1 MHGLT
6 GHYERMAQVDTKK
19 TRAFIETVH
28 TGSINKAAAE
38 LGYTHSGLTYILNS
52 LEDEVGIKLFDRGY
66 NGITLTPEGQE
77 LYPLLVQL
85 YEDEMNF
92 NERMAQIKNRS
103 SGIIRIGS
111 YSSLLISWMPR
122 VTEAFRKSHP
132 EVRFEIRTGVLN
144 MKQWL
149 DSGAVDIAIC
159 EKHLVDGYAWQR
171 ILDDEM
177 WVAAYTGLPLAREDV
192 VTLEMLS
199 EYPVI
204 FPNINQKNVVSR
216 RLEELGISYRNQTD
230 IYTED
235 GSITLSMV
243 QQSKGVSF
251 VTRMYEPECPK
262 NVRLIPLD
270 PPIVREIGVV
280 LNRNMTGNKLLRSL
294 INTMKRT
301 PAY

>member
-1 MHGLT
+1 
-6 GHYERMAQVDTKK
+6 
-19 TRAFIETVH
+19 
-28 TGSINKAAAE
+28 
-38 LGYTHSGLTYILNS
+38 
-52 LEDEVGIKLFDRGY
+52 
-66 NGITLTPEGQE
+66 
-77 LYPLLVQL
+77 
-85 YEDEMNF
+85 
-92 NERMAQIKNRS
+92 
-103 SGIIRIGS
+103 
-111 YSSLLISWMPR
+111 
-122 VTEAFRKSHP
+122 
-132 EVRFEIRTGVLN
+132 
-144 MKQWL
+144 
-149 DSGAVDIAIC
+149 
-159 EKHLVDGYAWQR
+159 
-171 ILDDEM
+171 M
-177 WVAAYTGLPLAREDV
+177 WVAAYTGLPIARKDM

>member
-1 MHGLT
+1 
-6 GHYERMAQVDTKK
+6 MAFVDTKK
-19 TRAFIETVH
+19 VAAFIETVRA
-28 TGSINKAAAE
+28 GSINKAAIS
-38 LGYTHSGLTYILNS
+38 LGYTQSGLTYILNS
-52 LEDEVGIKLFDRGY
+52 LEDELGLKLLERNHSGIS
-66 NGITLTPEGQE
+66 LTSDAEE
-77 LYPLLVQL
+77 LYPLLERLV
-85 YEDEMNF
+85 EDETSL
-92 NERMAQIKNRS
+92 NERLSLIKSRT
-103 SGIIRIGS
+103 SGIIRIAS
-111 YSSLLISWMPR
+111 YSSLLIDWLPR
-122 VTEAFRKSHP
+122 VTESFMRTHP
-132 EVRFEIRTGVLN
+132 DIKFEIRTGVSN
-144 MKQWL
+144 IKQWL